1 MHWLNRCSAFS
12 PDTCRFWNV
21 MEAGNDSFAP
31 QFSISENLF
40 QYKGIFLLAPPRIH
54 CSFFISFFVNRGY
67 KSQSSLG
74 ENHLDSFNF
83 LGFIVT
89 KQKSYDN

>member
-12 PDTCRFWNV
+12 PDTCRFWDV

-40 QYKGIFLLAPPRIH
+40 QYKGFFAGSSENSFSLGLFLVSVDLKVNHPWVKH
-54 CSFFISFFVNRGY
+54 LNSFNILFFFVR
-67 KSQSSLG
+67 
-74 ENHLDSFNF
+74 
-83 LGFIVT
+83 
-89 KQKSYDN
+89 KQRSYDN